1 MVARNLLVFDSEAL
15 LVDAS
20 SPFRPEGSPII
31 NNSSTPNGTIFEF
44 QSGFGRQDVVVDD
57 NGGDPDVFEDDDP
70 NNHSIIDGG
79 GLVPNGTAVESES
92 IIFLRALDEFG
103 NQTGPEIRLTVFS
116 KGGDFE
122 DVWGFATDDFLVPGV
137 KYVKT
142 SGSNN
147 GDSDYEDFIPCF
159 TRGTLIRRANGTRAK
174 IEDLKTGD
182 MILTQSGAKPIRW
195 IGSTTV
201 AATGKTAPVKIT
213 KGTLGNDADL
223 IVSPQHRMWID
234 GPAAAFLFSTDAV
247 LVPAIH
253 LIGMDGVTRLE
264 GGEVDYI
271 HLMFD
276 QHEVI
281 EANGAKSESFFPGD
295 MGLNALGRATR
306 AELLSLFPNLAHTDT
321 PTAAPCL
328 KAADAK
334 VMRDYLA
341 G

>member
-15 LVDAS
+15 LVDSS
-20 SPFRPEGSPII
+20 SPFRPIGSPII

-57 NGGDPDVFEDDDP
+57 TGGDPDVFEDDNP
-70 NNHSIIDGG
+70 GGHSILDGG
-79 GLVPNGTAVESES
+79 GIVPIGTAVESES
-92 IIFLRALDEFG
+92 IIFLRALDDFG

-142 SGSNN
+142 AGSNN

-159 TRGTLIRRANGTRAK
+159 ARGTLIRMADGSQRR
-174 IEDLKTGD
+174 IEDLKAGD
-182 MILTQSGAKPIRW
+182 MILTRSGALPMRW

-201 AATGKTAPVKIT
+201 DATGNMAPVHIT
-213 KGTLGNDADL
+213 KGALGNDTDL
-223 IVSPQHRMWID
+223 TVSPQHRMLIG
-234 GPAAAFLFSTDAV
+234 GPGAQILFSTEAV

-253 LIGMDGVTRLE
+253 LIGLE
-264 GGEVDYI
+264 GITRKPLDEIEYF

-276 QHEVI
+276 RHEI
-281 EANGAKSESFFPGD
+281 ISANGAPTESFFPGD
-295 MGLNALGRATR
+295 MGLNALDRATR
-306 AELLSLFPNLAHTDT
+306 AELLSLFPQLADGNI

-328 KAADAK
+328 KASDAK
-334 VMRDYLA
+334 VMRNYLA
-341 G
+341 N